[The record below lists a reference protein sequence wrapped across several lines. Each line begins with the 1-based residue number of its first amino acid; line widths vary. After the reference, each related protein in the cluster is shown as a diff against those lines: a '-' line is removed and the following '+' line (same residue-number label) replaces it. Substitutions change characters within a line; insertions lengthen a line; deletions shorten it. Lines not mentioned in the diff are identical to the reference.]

1 MSNINIVFNVLLL
14 RVFSQVNPNPWWGSG
29 YGEGRKYPTLTCTRA
44 DPTHDPAGFADPW
57 QSLCSGFRDT
67 AIPWIGLEAIML
79 VLAYQ
84 KWHIDSPNLSMLV
97 AFGTSVHLRF
107 KSARTFL
114 QHSQKVRV
122 HSTNS
127 KYFNLQT
134 HCILLHP
141 SHIHFSPL
149 VGIASSVLS
158 SVACLHG
165 GPHCPG
171 IHWLYDKYTIDLMI
185 CYICYW
191 YIIFPARDVYEL
203 VATIR
208 YCGCVLKK
216 KKKKFSYYHR
226 GRMLVQGIHQ
236 PTTASL
242 VFAASALALWQGPQR
257 NGCHY
262 CDSTGKLKGKERC
275 RRRYEHSF

>member
-1 MSNINIVFNVLLL
+1 
-14 RVFSQVNPNPWWGSG
+14 
-29 YGEGRKYPTLTCTRA
+29 
-44 DPTHDPAGFADPW
+44 
-57 QSLCSGFRDT
+57 
-67 AIPWIGLEAIML
+67 ML
-79 VLAYQ
+79 VLVYQ

-122 HSTNS
+122 RSTNS

-141 SHIHFSPL
+141 SHIHFLLL

-158 SVACLHG
+158 SVARLHG

-171 IHWLYDKYTIDLMI
+171 IHWLYDKCAIDVMI

-191 YIIFPARDVYEL
+191 YIISPARDVYEL
-203 VATIR
+203 VATISFR
-208 YCGCVLKK
+208 RCPKREEYENLILWLYVEKK
-216 KKKKFSYYHR
+216 KKKSLATIIGAEF
-226 GRMLVQGIHQ
+226 L
-236 PTTASL
+236 L
-242 VFAASALALWQGPQR
+242 VFAATALALWQGPQR

-262 CDSTGKLKGKERC
+262 RDSTGKLEGKKRC
-275 RRRYEHSF
+275 RGGRRCGHSF